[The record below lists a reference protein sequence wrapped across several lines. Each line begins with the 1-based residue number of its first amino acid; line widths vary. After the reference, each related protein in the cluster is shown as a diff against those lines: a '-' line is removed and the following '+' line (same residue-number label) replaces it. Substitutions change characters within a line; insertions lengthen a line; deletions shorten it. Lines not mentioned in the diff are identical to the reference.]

1 LPLSITAHPIIKELY
16 QYFFKKT
23 SAQQTV
29 YFKHRPIYRIGNAI
43 NIHRAI
49 TFFPPETD
57 GRFYLARPAP
67 LNAIAYLTGVGQT
80 KSSVLALWNVRHIS
94 SGCICA
100 CPMEFSEGTLFHHEM
115 FTP

>member
-1 LPLSITAHPIIKELY
+1 MFTSFAFVHHCSPNHQRATPILF
-16 QYFFKKT
+16 QKT

-49 TFFPPETD
+49 TFFPPEAE
-57 GRFYLARPAP
+57 GRFCLARPAP

-80 KSSVLALWNVRHIS
+80 KSSVLALWNAKHIS
-94 SGCICA
+94 LG
-100 CPMEFSEGTLFHHEM
+100 
-115 FTP
+115 